1 MNVNVTSF
9 LIILGLLQIKNQE
22 HSMEFVYREGE
33 VFECL
38 MQVAPSP
45 IPTSL
50 LYMHFVLNNALFK
63 ETPSHTQ
70 HTQTQQSKT

>member
-1 MNVNVTSF
+1 
-9 LIILGLLQIKNQE
+9 
-22 HSMEFVYREGE
+22 MEFVYREGE

-45 IPTSL
+45 IPTPL
-50 LYMHFVLNNALFK
+50 LYMHFVLKNALFK

>member
-1 MNVNVTSF
+1 MIN
-9 LIILGLLQIKNQE
+9 LGLLQIKDQE

-70 HTQTQQSKT
+70 HVLKHNKAYSQTQQSKT